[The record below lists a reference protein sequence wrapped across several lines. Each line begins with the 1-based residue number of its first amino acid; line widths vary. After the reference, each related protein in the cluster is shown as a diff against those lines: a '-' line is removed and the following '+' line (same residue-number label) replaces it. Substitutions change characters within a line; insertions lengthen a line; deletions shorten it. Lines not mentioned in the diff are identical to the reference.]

1 MNQKSQ
7 IAVLIVLLVV
17 GALVWYF
24 RPANPDV
31 IADTDTDITKIVQNY
46 PPLAVDNPQLHWWKL
61 EASRKSEY
69 KSNGRNIFSP
79 APLHTAPAP
88 KPKPVEASSVPQP
101 PPAPPPPPTLPV
113 KFFGYG
119 TAPVGGTRRAFLTD
133 GDEIYISGEGETLL
147 GRYRIL
153 KIGNANLEFEEISTG
168 RRGSAVLEEQG
179 PGA

>member
-7 IAVLIVLLVV
+7 IAVLIALLVV
-17 GALVWYF
+17 APLVWYF
-24 RPANPDV
+24 RPANPAV
-31 IADTDTDITKIVQNY
+31 IADTAAIVQSY

-79 APLHTAPAP
+79 AGPVHTLPSP
-88 KPKPVEASSVPQP
+88 KPKPVDQNSVPQSP
-101 PPAPPPPPTLPV
+101 PPPPPPPTLPV

-119 TAPVGGTRRAFLTD
+119 TVPQGGSRRAFFTD
-133 GDEIYISGEGETLL
+133 GDEVHIVGEGETLL

-153 KIGNANLEFEEISTG
+153 KVGNANLEFEEISTG

>member
-7 IAVLIVLLVV
+7 ITVLVVLLVV
-17 GALVWYF
+17 AALVWHF
-24 RPANPDV
+24 RPSNPAV
-31 IADTDTDITKIVQNY
+31 IADTAAFVQNY

-79 APLHTAPAP
+79 VAPFLSSPSPKQNP
-88 KPKPVEASSVPQP
+88 KPGDSNSVPPSQ
-101 PPAPPPPPTLPV
+101 PAPPPPTLTV

-119 TAPVGGTRRAFLTD
+119 TVPVGGTRRAFFTD
-133 GDEIYISGEGETLL
+133 GDEVFIVGEGETLL

-179 PGA
+179 PGS